1 VSAPWPKV
9 GDPSLGFE
17 RAPDCPATDTP
28 GGYGMTVYCT
38 RDAGHPM
45 PHTADGL
52 EEIVHVWVTGADLP
66 AIARAE

>member
-1 VSAPWPKV
+1 
-9 GDPSLGFE
+9 
-17 RAPDCPATDTP
+17 
-28 GGYGMTVYCT
+28 MTVYCT